1 MLYRFQIELSDI
13 DRGLYQTL
21 DLRLAQHP
29 SETETYLLT
38 RMCAFVL
45 SYEEGLEY
53 TPEGLHDPD
62 TPAIWSKNRQGNIDL
77 WIEIGN
83 PSARRLHK
91 ATKVA
96 KQVCVYTYKN
106 PKVLVDE
113 VKANEIFKVETI
125 KFYALPINFLNSLE
139 KMLEKNNRWSIV
151 VQDSQLT
158 VTVKEESFLA
168 AIDKIDIS

>member
-1 MLYRFQIELSDI
+1 MLFRFNIELSDI
-13 DRGLYQTL
+13 DRGVYQTL

-38 RMCAFVL
+38 RMFAFVL
-45 SYEEGLEY
+45 SCEEGLEY

-62 TPAIWSKNRQGNIDL
+62 TPAIWSKNHQGNIDL

-96 KQVCVYTYKN
+96 KQVVVYTYKN
-106 PKVLVDE
+106 PKVLLDE

-125 KFYALPINFLNSLE
+125 KFYALAPDFLQSLE
-139 KMLEKNNRWSIV
+139 KKIEKNNRWLIL
-151 VQDSQLT
+151 VQDGQLT
-158 VTVKEESFLA
+158 VTIGEESFLA
-168 AIDKIDIS
+168 QIEKMLL